1 MANNNTITIVGNVT
15 REPELRFTANGRS
28 QLTLG
33 LAVNHRYP
41 DRSRPGEWVEET
53 SFFNVVCW
61 ADLAENVS
69 ASVQKGSR
77 IIVMGRL
84 RQRSW
89 ETDNNEKRS
98 VVEVIAEEV
107 GPSLRWATARSAVPS
122 VRARARAP
130 PRPRRALR
138 SAVGAPPAAVT
149 TTSARSRSRWRKI
162 ANDEKDE
169 GAAADQRRVP
179 KKKTVDPHERAD
191 RLDRLQG
198 RQPAPAVHV
207 GAGEDPRPASHRQLA
222 AAAGGGGEGD
232 PHRTRD
238 GAAALQRPP
247 GDAAQ
252 QGRPARPR
260 RPW

>member
-33 LAVNHRYP
+33 VAVNHRYP

-69 ASVQKGSR
+69 SSVQKGSR

-107 GPSLRWATARSAVPS
+107 GPSLRWATAQISRTE
-122 VRARARAP
+122 
-130 PRPRRALR
+130 RR
-138 SAVGAPPAAVT
+138 GPGE
-149 TTSARSRSRWRKI
+149 SARP
-162 ANDEKDE
+162 E
-169 GAAADQRRVP
+169 AAA
-179 KKKTVDPHERAD
+179 
-191 RLDRLQG
+191 
-198 RQPAPAVHV
+198 PASAQA
-207 GAGEDPRPASHRQLA
+207 GAGV
-222 AAAGGGGEGD
+222 AAGGYDDFGEE
-232 PHRTRD
+232 PF
-238 GAAALQRPP
+238 
-247 GDAAQ
+247 
-252 QGRPARPR
+252 
-260 RPW
+260 

>member
-28 QLTLG
+28 QLMLG

-41 DRSRPGEWVEET
+41 DRGRPGEWVEET

-77 IIVMGRL
+77 ILVMGRL

-107 GPSLRWATARSAVPS
+107 GPSLRWATAQISRTERKGPGDG
-122 VRARARAP
+122 
-130 PRPRRALR
+130 PRPD
-138 SAVGAPPAAVT
+138 T
-149 TTSARSRSRWRKI
+149 TA
-162 ANDEKDE
+162 
-169 GAAADQRRVP
+169 
-179 KKKTVDPHERAD
+179 
-191 RLDRLQG
+191 
-198 RQPAPAVHV
+198 PAPV
-207 GAGEDPRPASHRQLA
+207 GSP
-222 AAAGGGGEGD
+222 AAAGGGYDDFGEE
-232 PHRTRD
+232 PF
-238 GAAALQRPP
+238 
-247 GDAAQ
+247 
-252 QGRPARPR
+252 
-260 RPW
+260 

>member
-41 DRSRPGEWVEET
+41 DRNRPGEWIEDT

-61 ADLAENVS
+61 TDLAENVS

-84 RQRSW
+84 SQRSW

-107 GPSLRWATARSAVPS
+107 GPSLRWATAQISRTERKGP
-122 VRARARAP
+122 
-130 PRPRRALR
+130 
-138 SAVGAPPAAVT
+138 GEG
-149 TTSARSRSRWRKI
+149 ARS
-162 ANDEKDE
+162 
-169 GAAADQRRVP
+169 GAAANVP
-179 KKKTVDPHERAD
+179 
-191 RLDRLQG
+191 
-198 RQPAPAVHV
+198 
-207 GAGEDPRPASHRQLA
+207 AG
-222 AAAGGGGEGD
+222 AAAGTTGGGGYDDFGEE
-232 PHRTRD
+232 PF
-238 GAAALQRPP
+238 
-247 GDAAQ
+247 
-252 QGRPARPR
+252 
-260 RPW
+260 

>member
-41 DRSRPGEWVEET
+41 DRGRPGEWVEET

-61 ADLAENVS
+61 ADLADNVA

-77 IIVMGRL
+77 ILVMGRL

-107 GPSLRWATARSAVPS
+107 GPSLRWATAQISRTE
-122 VRARARAP
+122 
-130 PRPRRALR
+130 RR
-138 SAVGAPPAAVT
+138 GPGE
-149 TTSARSRSRWRKI
+149 SARP
-162 ANDEKDE
+162 E
-169 GAAADQRRVP
+169 AAAP
-179 KKKTVDPHERAD
+179 
-191 RLDRLQG
+191 
-198 RQPAPAVHV
+198 
-207 GAGEDPRPASHRQLA
+207 
-222 AAAGGGGEGD
+222 AAAGVPAGGGYDDFGEE
-232 PHRTRD
+232 PF
-238 GAAALQRPP
+238 
-247 GDAAQ
+247 
-252 QGRPARPR
+252 
-260 RPW
+260 

>member
-41 DRSRPGEWVEET
+41 DRNRPGEWIEDT

-61 ADLAENVS
+61 TDLAENVS

-84 RQRSW
+84 SQRSW

-107 GPSLRWATARSAVPS
+107 GPSLRWATAQISRTERKGPGDG
-122 VRARARAP
+122 
-130 PRPRRALR
+130 PRPEAT
-138 SAVGAPPAAVT
+138 A
-149 TTSARSRSRWRKI
+149 
-162 ANDEKDE
+162 
-169 GAAADQRRVP
+169 
-179 KKKTVDPHERAD
+179 
-191 RLDRLQG
+191 
-198 RQPAPAVHV
+198 PAPV
-207 GAGEDPRPASHRQLA
+207 GGG
-222 AAAGGGGEGD
+222 AAAGGGYDDFGEE
-232 PHRTRD
+232 PF
-238 GAAALQRPP
+238 
-247 GDAAQ
+247 
-252 QGRPARPR
+252 
-260 RPW
+260 